1 MPPRIKLI
9 LSGLVLIAAVIV
21 HFFQNSIGQ
30 DVNKWI
36 VLVLGAFMIL
46 SIWLFPE
53 AGKRRR

>member
-21 HFFQNSIGQ
+21 HFFQSSIGQ

-36 VLVLGAFMIL
+36 VLALGAFMIL

-53 AGKRRR
+53 AGKRHR